1 MDSVLYEY
9 KKCEC
14 LFSSLL
20 CLRTTNEMSRWVYN
34 KSTTSQ
40 LFQLVLFL
48 ESEQNPP
55 NNGPI
60 SMVNVLQSICAHEHT
75 QIYIYKTFYFL
86 IRIFNTNFLY
96 YKFFLVSFASF
107 HLLYRYFPRP
117 FRCFLPCNV
126 FLLQLST
133 FFLFQF
139 GAKTYMCTLR
149 NTVFVACSIHIL
161 AMVVSLSSLLSFSFS
176 IDWMVHCA
184 QVELLRII
192 FVTFASTKGE
202 HLMKQFS
209 FEMCKWYGSR
219 GSST

>member
-1 MDSVLYEY
+1 M
-9 KKCEC
+9 KCRDEC
-14 LFSSLL
+14 ITSQQLHNFSNLLFSSKVNKIHQTMVQSQWLTF
-20 CLRTTNEMSRWVYN
+20 CKAYAYTNIPRYTYT
-34 KSTTSQ
+34 K
-40 LFQLVLFL
+40 L
-48 ESEQNPP
+48 
-55 NNGPI
+55 
-60 SMVNVLQSICAHEHT
+60 
-75 QIYIYKTFYFL
+75 FYFL

-96 YKFFLVSFASF
+96 HKFFLVSFASF

-176 IDWMVHCA
+176 ID
-184 QVELLRII
+184 
-192 FVTFASTKGE
+192 
-202 HLMKQFS
+202 
-209 FEMCKWYGSR
+209 
-219 GSST
+219 